1 MPQDLPDL
9 ASLELLVGIDDRG
22 SLGAAS
28 RAIGMAQPNASRA
41 IRQLER
47 RFGMALVERSPRGS
61 TLTAQGT
68 VIVHWARQVLADVER
83 LLDAAAAL
91 RVERDAQLT
100 IASSM
105 TVAEYL
111 LPGWLGDFR
120 RLNPDVQIHLQVL
133 NSMQVFDH
141 VTDRSCDL
149 GFVEGPSVPDQ
160 LSKITVAHDRL
171 VVVVH
176 PGHPWAR
183 RRRPLTA
190 AELAATP
197 LLAREPGSGTRRT
210 VDLALQ
216 EFDRPPPLLE
226 LGSGAA
232 IRTSVLGG
240 VGPAVLSTLA
250 IADEVESGEL
260 RVVDVEGLDLRRTLR
275 AVWRGPRNLGGPAGE
290 MLKLVLHKAR
300 DRR

>member
-1 MPQDLPDL
+1 MPAELPDL
-9 ASLELLVGIDDRG
+9 STLALLVGIDDRG

-28 RAIGMAQPNASRA
+28 RAMGMAQPNATRA

-47 RFGMALVERSPRGS
+47 RFGMTLLDRTPRGS

-68 VIVHWARQVLADVER
+68 VIVHWAREVLADVDR
-83 LLDAAAAL
+83 LLDAATAL
-91 RVERDAQLT
+91 RVEHEAQLT

-105 TVAEYL
+105 TIAEHL
-111 LPGWLGDFR
+111 LPVWLGDFR
-120 RLNPDVQIHLQVL
+120 RRHPDVHVQLQVL

-149 GFVEGPSVPDQ
+149 GFVEGPSAPEH
-160 LSKITVAHDRL
+160 LNRIAIEHDRL

-176 PGHPWAR
+176 PSHPWAR
-183 RRRPLTA
+183 RRRPLTI

-216 EFDRPPPLLE
+216 EYQRPAPLLE
-226 LGSGAA
+226 LGSSAA
-232 IRTSVLGG
+232 IRTSVLSG
-240 VGPAVLSTLA
+240 VGPGVLSTLA
-250 IADEVESGEL
+250 IEDSVTAGEL
-260 RVVDVEGLDLRRTLR
+260 RVIDVDGLDLRRTLH
-275 AVWRGPRNLGGPAGE
+275 AVWSGPKTLSGPAGE
-290 MLKLVLHKAR
+290 MLKLVL
-300 DRR
+300 RR